1 MFLGLEELPTVS
13 VGYLQYWLHL
23 SHGCYVN
30 SYTVS
35 LSVLSNAEI
44 AWFSGFYIGDL
55 SQRAAIVFPLF

>member
-23 SHGCYVN
+23 SHDCYVN

-35 LSVLSNAEI
+35 LSVLNNAEI
-44 AWFSGFYIGDL
+44 AWFSGFYIY
-55 SQRAAIVFPLF
+55 S